1 MKILHTSDIH
11 LDSPLTTRL
20 SSDRIRERKREL
32 LSSFKRCVDLAVRSA
47 AQGFIISGDLFD
59 SEKVSRATIEYVL
72 SVIEATPTVTFFYL
86 FGNHER
92 DALIKS
98 ELTLP
103 KNLKLFDDGWTSY
116 RFADTVIWGRCTT
129 EKGMF
134 DSLLLEKD
142 KRNIV
147 VLHGE
152 LADHSDAGGKI
163 GRGELAALPIDY
175 VALGHYHTYGSH
187 GITQRTTAVYPGTP
201 EGRGF
206 DEVGDKGVVMLDV
219 DPYGISHTF
228 IKTCERTLRI
238 IEVDVSSVDTAYL
251 LECAVENAT
260 RGVDSHDIVRV
271 VLTGERDVTRELD
284 TDALTNR
291 FAHRFYF
298 FECRDESGIRICA
311 DDYKHDKTLKG
322 EFIRGVLADE
332 RLTEEEQKRV
342 IAMGLRALH
351 GAEID

>member
-32 LSSFKRCVDLAVRSA
+32 LFSFKRCVDLAVRGA
-47 AQGFIISGDLFD
+47 ASGFIISGDLFD
-59 SEKVSRATIEYVL
+59 SEKVSRATLEYVL
-72 SVIEATPTVTFFYL
+72 SVIEATPTVNFFYL

-92 DALIKS
+92 DALVRS
-98 ELTLP
+98 GLALP
-103 KNLKLFDDGWTSY
+103 KNLKLFEDGWTYY
-116 RFADTVIWGRCTT
+116 RFADTTVVGRCTT

-134 DSLLLEKD
+134 DSLMLEGD

-152 LADHSDAGGKI
+152 LADHSDVGGKI
-163 GRGELAALPIDY
+163 GKNELSALPIDY

-187 GITQRTTAVYPGTP
+187 ELSARTTAVYPGTP

-206 DEVGDKGVVMLDV
+206 DEVGDKGVVMLEV
-219 DPYGISHTF
+219 GPYGISHSF
-228 IKTCERTLRI
+228 IKTCERTLRTV
-238 IEVDVSSVDTAYL
+238 EVDVSTNDTAYL

-260 RGVDSHDIVRV
+260 RGIDSRDIVRV
-271 VLTGERDVTRELD
+271 ILTGERDVTRELD

-291 FAHRFYF
+291 LAHRFYY
-298 FECRDESGIRICA
+298 FECRDESRMRISV
-311 DDYKHDKTLKG
+311 DDYINDKTLKG
-322 EFIRGVLADE
+322 EFIRGVLSDE
-332 RLTEEEQKRV
+332 RLTDEEQKRV
-342 IAMGLRALH
+342 VAMGLRALH